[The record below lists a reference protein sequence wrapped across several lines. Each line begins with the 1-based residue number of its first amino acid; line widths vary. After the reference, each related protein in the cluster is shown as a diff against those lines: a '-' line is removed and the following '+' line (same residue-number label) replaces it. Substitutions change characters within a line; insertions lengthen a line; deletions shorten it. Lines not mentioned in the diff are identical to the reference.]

1 MKTFARIAVVVGAL
15 LALLAAGAAD
25 AARKAKDILQYI
37 PADTPYVVAF
47 TKPLPDDLLDKMEP
61 AMDETLAAYRRMMEF
76 MIADARKKMAEG
88 EAEGDAAQAEKAE
101 KAEQFE
107 GLMQEI
113 MGLLST
119 QGLKDAGMDRDALF
133 ALYGDGLLPVM
144 RFALSDGEK
153 FQATIARF
161 EDRAGAQLQVGELDG
176 VPYRYQDF
184 DGKARLIIATPK
196 DDAIIT
202 LVPAAYDDERL
213 ARTLGIKKPKNSLYR
228 SSQLKQISRE
238 YDFTDHITSFI
249 DVERVAQSFF
259 GDPSGLNAELFEI
272 AEYDSS
278 ELDATCREE
287 FAEIAAIA
295 PRIVL
300 GYTEVNDERLDAL
313 MVVELRED
321 LAQGLATLPAVVPGL
336 GADLGGLFTFGFS
349 MDLMAL
355 RNFYEARLDAM
366 EADPYAC
373 EALAELQAGTAKGRE
388 VLMQPVPPIV
398 YSFRGFLA
406 NVTDI
411 AGFDLATQKPPESI
425 DGSILIAMENAQ
437 DLVNMA
443 ALMSPQVAAL
453 NLLPD
458 GDARLIDLPELA
470 ELPGQL
476 FAALS
481 GDGLSVALGEGGAEQ
496 AEAMLEGGVDEPM
509 PLMTFS
515 MDAKRYYEFVGEA
528 VMQADD
534 SEEGE
539 QMPQEMKE
547 VVRDIMVS
555 SGSVYERMS
564 TNVHLTE
571 RGIELGTS
579 ITLTD

>member
-1 MKTFARIAVVVGAL
+1 MKTIARSAAAVGAL
-15 LALLAAGAAD
+15 LALLAVGPAD
-25 AARKAKDILQYI
+25 ARKAKDILQYI

-61 AMDETLAAYRRMMEF
+61 AMDETLAAYRKMMEF
-76 MIADARKKMAEG
+76 MIEGARKGMAEEEG
-88 EAEGDAAQAEKAE
+88 GAEEAAR
-101 KAEQFE
+101 FE
-107 GLMQEI
+107 DLMREI

-119 QGLKDAGMDRDALF
+119 QGLKDAGMGRDALF
-133 ALYGDGLLPVM
+133 ALYGDGLLPVI

-161 EDRAGAQLQVGELDG
+161 EDKAGIELQVGELDG

-196 DDAIIT
+196 DDAIVT

-213 ARTLGIKKPKNSLYR
+213 AQTLGIKKPKNSLYR
-228 SSQLKQISRE
+228 SKELKRIARE

-249 DVERVAQSFF
+249 DVERLAQSFF
-259 GDPSGLNAELFEI
+259 GDPSGLNAELF
-272 AEYDSS
+272 AVTKYDSS
-278 ELDATCREE
+278 RLDATCREE
-287 FAEIAAIA
+287 FSEIAAIA

-300 GYTEVNDERLDAL
+300 GYTEVSDERLDVL

-321 LAQGLATLPAVVPGL
+321 LAQGLATLPAAVPGL
-336 GADLGGLFTFGFS
+336 GADLGGLFTFGIS

-355 RNFYEARLDAM
+355 RNFYESRLDAM
-366 EADPYAC
+366 EADPYEC
-373 EALAELQAGTAKGRE
+373 GALAELQASTVKGRE
-388 VLMQPVPPIV
+388 ALMQPVPPVV

-411 AGFDLATQKPPESI
+411 TGLDLASQKPPESI
-425 DGSILIAMENAQ
+425 DGSLLIAMENAQ

-458 GDARLIDLPELA
+458 GEARLIDLPELA

-481 GDGLSVALGEGGAEQ
+481 GDGLSMALGASGAEKAQ
-496 AEAMLEGGVDEPM
+496 AMLQGDVDQPM

-515 MDAKRYYEFVGEA
+515 MDANYYYEFVGEA

-534 SEEGE
+534 PEEGE
-539 QMPQEMKE
+539 PTPQELKE
-547 VVRDIMVS
+547 AIRDIMVA
-555 SGSVYERMS
+555 SGSVYDRMT
-564 TNVHLTE
+564 TNLHLTE

-579 ITLTD
+579 ITLAD